1 MEILPQQQQKKA
13 RSFQGHFVKVQ
24 FKNTG
29 AFNKILSGEEM
40 EIIRSVLDIWVL
52 CVHGASRWRCQ
63 KSIGITSLEQGKDIW
78 TGTLD
83 LRVITL
89 QVEV

>member
-40 EIIRSVLDIWVL
+40 EIIRSVLDI
-52 CVHGASRWRCQ
+52 
-63 KSIGITSLEQGKDIW
+63 
-78 TGTLD
+78 
-83 LRVITL
+83 
-89 QVEV
+89 